1 MTQERV
7 PVDQRNPLM
16 EFDQGVRQPFTF
28 CLFLVLLDFPTIT
41 SFHCAMSFQATA
53 KALDKFQ
60 QKSSSSEVVILI
72 PDLKFTCPIMLICFS
87 TLKRTKMT
95 HLRLEKSRQQ
105 KAHPHEKLEL
115 LMDQLR
121 QQRLDCQQVDHDGVQ
136 SRVNE
141 RKVKNLKRRRCW
153 LRLLVDDLLLSLRR
167 TWWLGLEEGRL
178 LCLGRRRRARRATRG
193 G

>member
-28 CLFLVLLDFPTIT
+28 CLFLVLLDLSTIT

-60 QKSSSSEVVILI
+60 QKSSSSEVLILI

-87 TLKRTKMT
+87 TLRMRRRKMT

-105 KAHPHEKLEL
+105 KAPPHEKLER
-115 LMDQLR
+115 LMDLVR
-121 QQRLDCQQVDHDGVQ
+121 QQRLDCQQVDHDGAQ

-141 RKVKNLKRRRCW
+141 RKVKNLKKSRRW
-153 LRLLVDDLLLSLRR
+153 LRLLVDDLLLFPRR
-167 TWWLGLEEGRL
+167 TWWLGLEEERL
-178 LCLGRRRRARRATRG
+178 LCQGRRR
-193 G
+193 

>member
-1 MTQERV
+1 
-7 PVDQRNPLM
+7 
-16 EFDQGVRQPFTF
+16 
-28 CLFLVLLDFPTIT
+28 
-41 SFHCAMSFQATA
+41 MSFQATA

-60 QKSSSSEVVILI
+60 QKSSSSEVLILI
-72 PDLKFTCPIMLICFS
+72 PELNFISTIMVICFS
-87 TLKRTKMT
+87 TLMRTKMN

-105 KAHPHEKLEL
+105 KVPPHEKLER

-121 QQRLDCQQVDHDGVQ
+121 QQRLDLQQVDHDGVQ

-141 RKVKNLKRRRCW
+141 RKVKNLKRRW
-153 LRLLVDDLLLSLRR
+153 LPLLVDDLLLFPRR

>member
-1 MTQERV
+1 
-7 PVDQRNPLM
+7 
-16 EFDQGVRQPFTF
+16 
-28 CLFLVLLDFPTIT
+28 
-41 SFHCAMSFQATA
+41 MSFQATA

-60 QKSSSSEVVILI
+60 QKSSSSEVFILI
-72 PDLKFTCPIMLICFS
+72 PDLKFISTITVICFS
-87 TLKRTKMT
+87 TLKRTKMK

-105 KAHPHEKLEL
+105 KVPPHEKLER

-121 QQRLDCQQVDHDGVQ
+121 QQRLDLQQVDHDGVQ

-141 RKVKNLKRRRCW
+141 RKVKNLKKRRW
-153 LRLLVDDLLLSLRR
+153 LPLLVDDLLLFPRR

>member
-1 MTQERV
+1 
-7 PVDQRNPLM
+7 
-16 EFDQGVRQPFTF
+16 
-28 CLFLVLLDFPTIT
+28 
-41 SFHCAMSFQATA
+41 MSFQATA

-60 QKSSSSEVVILI
+60 QKSSSSEVLILI
-72 PDLKFTCPIMLICFS
+72 PELNFISTIMVICFS
-87 TLKRTKMT
+87 TLMRTKMN
-95 HLRLEKSRQQ
+95 HLRLERSRQQ
-105 KAHPHEKLEL
+105 KAHPHEKLER

-121 QQRLDCQQVDHDGVQ
+121 QQRLDLQQVDHDEVQ

-141 RKVKNLKRRRCW
+141 RKVKNLKKRRW
-153 LRLLVDDLLLSLRR
+153 LPLLVDDLLLSPRR